1 MKFKISPMVWA
12 IMVALGAVLLSL
24 AVGSVSIPIGD
35 LLRML
40 LGKIPGLQ
48 LVSNWPASY
57 ETILI

>member
-12 IMVALGAVLLSL
+12 IIVSLCAVLLSL

-40 LGKIPGLQ
+40 LGKIPGLH